1 MKDLHE
7 AVQRAIRDVEAV
19 MAALDSNDAD
29 LRAHQRQTLDM
40 QLQSLRV
47 VDGELHERVV
57 TRRVWSLG
65 EATVPVVRA
74 LLKAAGKPKIGLAE
88 GVVEQAQ
95 SSIAG
100 LRRELI
106 RFAEGR

>member
-1 MKDLHE
+1 MKDLHA
-7 AVQRAIRDVEAV
+7 AVQQTIRDVEAV
-19 MAALDSNDAD
+19 LQALDSNDAD
-29 LRAHQRQTLDM
+29 LRGHQRQTLDM

-74 LLKAAGKPKIGLAE
+74 LLKAAGKPKIGLPE
-88 GVVEQAQ
+88 GVVDRALG
-95 SSIAG
+95 SVAG

>member
-19 MAALDSNDAD
+19 MAALDSNDVD

-74 LLKAAGKPKIGLAE
+74 LLKAAGKPKIGLPE